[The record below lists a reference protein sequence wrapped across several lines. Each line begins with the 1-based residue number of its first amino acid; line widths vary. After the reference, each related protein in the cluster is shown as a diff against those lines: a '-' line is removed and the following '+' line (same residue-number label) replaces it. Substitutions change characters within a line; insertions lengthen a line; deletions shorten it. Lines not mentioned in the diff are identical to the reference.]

1 MLELRQ
7 RVRIPQPTKGRG
19 TIVTA
24 DDESLALL
32 NRILA
37 ELQEIKGL
45 VRSPQ
50 DTGCLVCGEPIQR
63 PWNCHRNCA
72 ARERAKGVEILM
84 ANVPN

>member
-1 MLELRQ
+1 
-7 RVRIPQPTKGRG
+7 VRILQPTKGEEK
-19 TIVTA
+19 IVMA
-24 DDESLALL
+24 DAESLALL

-37 ELQEIKGL
+37 ELQDIKGL

-84 ANVPN
+84 ANVPD